1 MSLIASLAKLGVL
14 TKLASALSRIGL
26 LETAT
31 AGLAY
36 SFNASTLVSAETTTV
51 SLGLTSPGSNP
62 RDLVFRGWG
71 ERYTPAGIT
80 FNALRIKKIQRIAA
94 LTTSRWAKLNIVV
107 RTGAN
112 SQNAGATL
120 VAIGSVSVAESLDT
134 LTDVM
139 VVLRDPVSG
148 ALKTLSNADFTGNEY
163 MIAVWAENSSGAPAS
178 CGEPWGTLS
187 NSLGQSYYITSSG
200 GDPKTAGY
208 LATTAGSNA
217 RIGFDHLMLLN
228 PVEAISY
235 GKPTQAL
242 ADDVSALIPVG
253 VPEIVMPPY
262 IFAVAGREANVYFD
276 NLHLADAQDYFHD
289 VTTTNSVG
297 QQQTERWTWIPS
309 ASLGAGTFAVAVASK
324 RTGATLVTKTAQLR
338 AADAA
343 VGSGMNKSILLIGD
357 SLINAGVITQTLLD
371 IAAGDVM
378 GVTLLGTQGTAPN
391 RHEGRGGWTIND
403 YTTVG
408 RTYYTFTVSGVATPP
423 AINSTEYSHNG
434 SVYRVQAV
442 SLSGGAG
449 TITCS
454 VTSGGAPLAAGTL
467 AKSNGGAGDANIIFS
482 ASAAVS
488 GNPFWDGSAVNF
500 QAYLTAT
507 GQAAP
512 NWVAI
517 ALGINDCFG
526 QADDAACSSLADS
539 SFAKL
544 DVLIASIK
552 AASATTKIA
561 LLIPSPP
568 SFDADSFGASYA
580 TGQTKWRYKRNI
592 LIWSRQLIAKYAG
605 QEASRVYVVPSNT
618 ALDTVNNM
626 STGTIA
632 AVNSRSAVTRARQ
645 NNGVHPGTS
654 GYQQI
659 ADAFWAFLK
668 FYA

>member
-36 SFNASTLVSAETTTV
+36 SFNTTTLVSADSTLVT
-51 SLGLTSPGSNP
+51 LALTSPSSNP

-71 ERYTPAGIT
+71 ERYTPAGVS
-80 FNALRIKKIQRIAA
+80 FNAVKIKQIKQSPS

-112 SQNAGATL
+112 SQNAGATV
-120 VAIGSVSVAESLDT
+120 VAIGSVAVSESLST
-134 LTDVM
+134 LTDITI
-139 VVLRDPVSG
+139 VLRDPATGTV
-148 ALKTLSNADFTGNEY
+148 KTLTNADFVGGEY
-163 MIAVWAENSSGAPAS
+163 MIVVWAENSAGAPAA
-178 CGEPWGTLS
+178 CGEPWGTLP
-187 NSLGQSYYITSSG
+187 NSLGQSYYITSAG

-208 LATTAGSNA
+208 LATSAGSNL
-217 RIGFDHLMLLN
+217 RIGFDHLLLVN
-228 PVEAISY
+228 PVEATSY

-253 VPEIVMPPY
+253 IPEIVMPPY

-289 VTTTNSVG
+289 VTTTNTVG

-309 ASLGAGTFAVAVASK
+309 AALGAGTFAVAVASK

-343 VGSGMNKSILLIGD
+343 AGAGMNKSILFIGD
-357 SLINAGVITQTLLD
+357 SLVNAGVITQTLLD

-408 RTYYTFTVSGVATPP
+408 RTYYTFTVSGVVAPP

-454 VTSGGAPLAAGTL
+454 VTSGGAPLATGALT
-467 AKSNGGAGDANIIFS
+467 KSNGGAGDATINFT
-482 ASAAVS
+482 ASAPVS

-500 QAYLTAT
+500 QAYLTTT

-526 QADDAACSSLADS
+526 QTDDAACSALADA
-539 SFAKL
+539 SFVKL
-544 DVLIASIK
+544 DALIASIK

-561 LLIPSPP
+561 LLLPSPP
-568 SFDADSFGASYA
+568 SYEADSFGASYA

-605 QEASRVYVVPSNT
+605 QEANRIYIVPSNT

-626 STGTIA
+626 STGTVA
-632 AVNSRSAVTRARQ
+632 AVNSRSAVTKARQ
-645 NNGVHPGTS
+645 NNGVHPGTP

-659 ADAFWAFLK
+659 ADTFWAFLK